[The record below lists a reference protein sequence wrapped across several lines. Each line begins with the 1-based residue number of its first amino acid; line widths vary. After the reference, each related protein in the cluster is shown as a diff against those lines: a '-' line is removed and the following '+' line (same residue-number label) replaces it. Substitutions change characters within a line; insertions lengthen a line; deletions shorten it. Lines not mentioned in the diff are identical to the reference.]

1 MEKVDEVINLLNELT
16 VQELDYV
23 KLKIRD
29 LKLIKKRD
37 GKKKKKEDSSL
48 TVEIRISQRERM
60 ISYNPYL
67 KGKI

>member
-1 MEKVDEVINLLNELT
+1 MEKVDEVINLLNDLT

-37 GKKKKKEDSSL
+37 GKKKKKDDSSL

-60 ISYNPYL
+60 INYNPYL

>member
-1 MEKVDEVINLLNELT
+1 MEKVDEVINLLNDLT

-37 GKKKKKEDSSL
+37 GKKNKNEDSSL
-48 TVEIRISQRERM
+48 TIEVRISQRERM
-60 ISYNPYL
+60 INYNPYL

>member
-48 TVEIRISQRERM
+48 SVEIRISQRERM
-60 ISYNPYL
+60 INYNPYL
-67 KGKI
+67 KDKI

>member
-29 LKLIKKRD
+29 LKLMKKRD
-37 GKKKKKEDSSL
+37 GKKKKKDDSSL
-48 TVEIRISQRERM
+48 TVEVRISQRERM
-60 ISYNPYL
+60 INYNPYL

>member
-1 MEKVDEVINLLNELT
+1 
-16 VQELDYV
+16 V

-48 TVEIRISQRERM
+48 TVEVRISQRERM
-60 ISYNPYL
+60 INYNPYL

>member
-1 MEKVDEVINLLNELT
+1 MEKVDEVINLLNDLT

-37 GKKKKKEDSSL
+37 GKKNKKEDSSL
-48 TVEIRISQRERM
+48 TVEVRISQRERM
-60 ISYNPYL
+60 INYNPFL

>member
-37 GKKKKKEDSSL
+37 GKKNKNEDSSL
-48 TVEIRISQRERM
+48 TVEVRISQRERM
-60 ISYNPYL
+60 INYNPYL

>member
-48 TVEIRISQRERM
+48 TVEVRISQRERM
-60 ISYNPYL
+60 INYNPYL

>member
-37 GKKKKKEDSSL
+37 GKKKKKDDSSL

-60 ISYNPYL
+60 INYNPYL

>member
-1 MEKVDEVINLLNELT
+1 MEKVDEVINLLNDLT

-37 GKKKKKEDSSL
+37 GKKNKKEDSSL
-48 TVEIRISQRERM
+48 TVEVRISQRERM
-60 ISYNPYL
+60 INYNPYL

>member
-60 ISYNPYL
+60 INYNPYL

>member
-37 GKKKKKEDSSL
+37 GKKKKKDDSSL
-48 TVEIRISQRERM
+48 TVEVRISQRERM
-60 ISYNPYL
+60 INYNPYL

>member
-37 GKKKKKEDSSL
+37 GKKKKKEDTSL
-48 TVEIRISQRERM
+48 TVEVRISQRERM
-60 ISYNPYL
+60 INYNPYL

>member
-23 KLKIRD
+23 KLKIRE

-48 TVEIRISQRERM
+48 TVEVRISQRERM
-60 ISYNPYL
+60 INYNPYL

>member
-37 GKKKKKEDSSL
+37 GKKKKKEDPSL
-48 TVEIRISQRERM
+48 TVGIRISQRERM
-60 ISYNPYL
+60 ISYNPFL
-67 KGKI
+67 KDKI

>member
-37 GKKKKKEDSSL
+37 GKKKKKEDASL
-48 TVEIRISQRERM
+48 SVEIRISQRERM
-60 ISYNPYL
+60 INYNPFL

>member
-1 MEKVDEVINLLNELT
+1 MEKVDEVINLLNDLT

-37 GKKKKKEDSSL
+37 GKKNKNEDSSL
-48 TVEIRISQRERM
+48 TVEVRISQRERM
-60 ISYNPYL
+60 INYNPYL